1 MSFDVTVI
9 GAGASGATVAMELAT
24 RGAKVRL
31 LDSGPDLGAGCSWAN
46 AGLLS
51 PSHVEPLTTPKNIA
65 LGMQNLFSASG
76 VFSILPTPTLA
87 PWIARFLAASTPQ
100 RAEHGTAVL
109 QGMARQ
115 SVELHKQYVAD
126 GVATGLQESGSLD
139 LYSAD
144 NPPAGESVRVGDLE
158 PSLAWD
164 GPGVVHSEDVFLD
177 SRIYLRGVLD
187 RCAELGVEIRWN
199 TDVRGFL
206 RDGGGTVRAL
216 DVGDDLLTSDTFVIA
231 AGNGATAL
239 GRSAGVT
246 LPVVGA
252 RGYVVDVATEGPVPS
267 RPVTIKPAK
276 VVLTPYAD
284 RLRICGT
291 LELGFANPRPSR
303 FALVRDAGMAVLPDT
318 RITDVREQWTGL
330 RPCLPDGVPAIGV
343 SERQPNI
350 AVAAG
355 PGMWGMV
362 LAPITGRLLAQQLNG
377 EDAEI
382 PELLHPDR
390 FSGDPV
396 PEKLRRKLPSRQH

>member
-1 MSFDVTVI
+1 MAFDFTVI
-9 GAGASGATVAMELAT
+9 GAGASGATVAMELAG
-24 RGAKVRL
+24 RGATVRL

-51 PSHVEPLTTPKNIA
+51 PSHVEPLTTPRNIG
-65 LGMQNLFSASG
+65 LGIENLFSASG
-76 VFSILPTPTLA
+76 VFSILPTPKLA

-100 RAEHGTAVL
+100 RARHGTAVL
-109 QGMARQ
+109 QQLARA
-115 SVELHKQYVAD
+115 SVELHKAYVAD
-126 GVATGLQESGSLD
+126 AVATGLTESGSLD
-139 LYSAD
+139 LYAAD
-144 NPPAGESVRVGDLE
+144 SPPAGDSVRVGDLE
-158 PSLAWD
+158 PALDWD
-164 GPGVVHSEDVFLD
+164 GPGVVHPEDVHLD
-177 SRIYLRGVLD
+177 SRTYLRGVLD

-199 TDVRGFL
+199 TEVRGFL
-206 RDGGGTVRAL
+206 RDGSGAVRAL
-216 DVGDDLLTSDTFVIA
+216 DVGDELLTSEAFVIA

-239 GRSAGVT
+239 GRSAGVS

-291 LELGFANPRPSR
+291 LELGFAKPRPSR

-330 RPCLPDGVPAIGV
+330 RPCLPDGVPAIGL

-362 LAPITGRLLAQQLNG
+362 LAPIIGRMIAQQLTG
-377 EDAEI
+377 ETVDI
-382 PELLHPDR
+382 PAMLHPDR
-390 FSGDPV
+390 FSGP
-396 PEKLRRKLPSRQH
+396 RMPSRLRHRVPTLQH